1 MSWGFSTE
9 ENGDIFIDVQGFRA
23 KNQRGNILGKVEAI
37 EIGSSADQLKVSM
50 NKSLMRKIFNEIY
63 YFIFNNNLT
72 HYLG

>member
-9 ENGDIFIDVQGFRA
+9 ENWDIFIDVQIFRA

-50 NKSLMRKIFNEIY
+50 NKSLK
-63 YFIFNNNLT
+63 
-72 HYLG
+72 G